1 MDIGMNLPLNIDW
14 QQILLHLGNFA
25 LLSLGLYLLLY
36 KPVKSFMDKR
46 TEAIEKQAEEAK
58 SKLDEAQALKLE
70 YEKRLEDADKEA
82 QDIKAKASEQ
92 AQSAADAKLKDAE
105 KQKDKIISD
114 AKAAAQRQ
122 KEKVLEESK
131 QEIIELAAQMAEKV
145 LKSKN

>member
-1 MDIGMNLPLNIDW
+1 MDIDMNLPLNIDW

-46 TEAIEKQAEEAK
+46 AVAISKQAEDAK
-58 SKLDEAQALKLE
+58 SKLDEANALKLE
-70 YEKRLEDADKEA
+70 YEKRLEDAGKEA
-82 QDIKAKASEQ
+82 DGIKAKALEQ
-92 AQSAADAKLKDAE
+92 AQSAADARLEEAE
-105 KQKDKIISD
+105 KQKEKIISD

-145 LKSKN
+145 LKSKS

>member
-1 MDIGMNLPLNIDW
+1 MDIDMNLPLNIDW

-25 LLSLGLYLLLY
+25 LLSLGLYLLY

-46 TEAIEKQAEEAK
+46 TEAISKQAEDAK
-58 SKLDEAQALKLE
+58 SKLDEANALKLE
-70 YEKRLEDADKEA
+70 YEKRLEDAGKEA
-82 QDIKAKASEQ
+82 DGIKAKALEQ
-92 AQSAADAKLKDAE
+92 AQSAADARLEEAE
-105 KQKDKIISD
+105 KQKEKIISD

-145 LKSKN
+145 LKSKS

>member
-1 MDIGMNLPLNIDW
+1 MNLPLNIDW

-46 TEAIEKQAEEAK
+46 AEAIEKQADEAK
-58 SKLDEAQALKLE
+58 SKLDEATALKLE

-82 QDIKAKASEQ
+82 QDIKVRASEQ
-92 AQSAADAKLKDAE
+92 AQAAADAKLKDAE
-105 KQKDKIISD
+105 KQKEKIISD
-114 AKAAAQRQ
+114 AKVAAQRQ

-145 LKSKN
+145 LKSKS

>member
-1 MDIGMNLPLNIDW
+1 MNLPLNIDW

-46 TEAIEKQAEEAK
+46 AEAIEKQAEEAK
-58 SKLDEAQALKLE
+58 SKFNEAQALKLE
-70 YEKRLEDADKEA
+70 YENRLEDADKEA
-82 QDIKAKASEQ
+82 QDIKSKASEQ

-105 KQKDKIISD
+105 KQKEKIISD
-114 AKAAAQRQ
+114 TKAAAQRQ

>member
-1 MDIGMNLPLNIDW
+1 MNLPLNIDW

-46 TEAIEKQAEEAK
+46 TEAIEKQADEAK
-58 SKLDEAQALKLE
+58 SKLDEATALKLE

-82 QDIKAKASEQ
+82 QDIKVKASEQ
-92 AQSAADAKLKDAE
+92 AQAAADAKLKDAE
-105 KQKDKIISD
+105 KQKEKIISD
-114 AKAAAQRQ
+114 AKVAAQRQ

-145 LKSKN
+145 LKSKS

>member
-1 MDIGMNLPLNIDW
+1 MNLPLNIDW
-14 QQILLHLGNFA
+14 QQILLHLFNFA

-46 TEAIEKQAEEAK
+46 AEDAAKISEEARA
-58 SKLDEAQALKLE
+58 KLEEAEALKLE

-82 QDIKAKASEQ
+82 ENIKSEALKQ
-92 AQSAADAKLKDAE
+92 AQSAADAKLEDAE
-105 KQKDKIISD
+105 KQKEKIISD

-122 KEKVLEESK
+122 KEMALEESK

-145 LKSKN
+145 LKSN

>member
-1 MDIGMNLPLNIDW
+1 MNLPLNIDW
-14 QQILLHLGNFA
+14 QQILLHLGNFS

-46 TEAIEKQAEEAK
+46 AEAIEKQAEEAK
-58 SKLDEAQALKLE
+58 SKFNEAQALKLE

-82 QDIKAKASEQ
+82 QDIKSKASEQ
-92 AQSAADAKLKDAE
+92 AQSAADAKLKVAE
-105 KQKDKIISD
+105 KQKEKIISD

>member
-1 MDIGMNLPLNIDW
+1 MNLPLNIDW
-14 QQILLHLGNFA
+14 QQILLHLGNFS

-46 TEAIEKQAEEAK
+46 AEAIEKQAEEAK
-58 SKLDEAQALKLE
+58 SKFNEAQALKLE

-82 QDIKAKASEQ
+82 QDIKSKASEQ

-105 KQKDKIISD
+105 KQKEKIISD

>member
-1 MDIGMNLPLNIDW
+1 MNLPLNIDW

-46 TEAIEKQAEEAK
+46 TEAIEKQADEAK
-58 SKLDEAQALKLE
+58 SKLDEANALKLE

-92 AQSAADAKLKDAE
+92 AQAAADAKLKDAE
-105 KQKDKIISD
+105 KQKEKIISD
-114 AKAAAQRQ
+114 AKVAAQRQ

-145 LKSKN
+145 LKSKS

>member
-1 MDIGMNLPLNIDW
+1 MNLPLNIDW
-14 QQILLHLGNFA
+14 QQILLHLGNFV

-46 TEAIEKQAEEAK
+46 AEAIEKQAEEAK
-58 SKLDEAQALKLE
+58 SKFNEAQALKLE
-70 YEKRLEDADKEA
+70 YENRLEDADKEA
-82 QDIKAKASEQ
+82 QDIKSKASEQ

-105 KQKDKIISD
+105 KQKEKIISD

>member
-1 MDIGMNLPLNIDW
+1 MNLPLNIDW

-46 TEAIEKQAEEAK
+46 AEAIEKQAEEAK
-58 SKLDEAQALKLE
+58 SKFNEAQALKIE
-70 YEKRLEDADKEA
+70 YENRLEDADKEA
-82 QDIKAKASEQ
+82 QDIKSKASEQ

-105 KQKDKIISD
+105 KQKEKIISD

>member
-1 MDIGMNLPLNIDW
+1 MNLPLNIDW

-46 TEAIEKQAEEAK
+46 AEAIEKQAEEAK
-58 SKLDEAQALKLE
+58 SKFNEAQALKLE
-70 YEKRLEDADKEA
+70 YENRLEDADKEA
-82 QDIKAKASEQ
+82 QDIKSKASEQ

-105 KQKDKIISD
+105 KQKEKIISD

>member
-1 MDIGMNLPLNIDW
+1 MNLPLNIDW

-46 TEAIEKQAEEAK
+46 AEAIEKQAEEAK
-58 SKLDEAQALKLE
+58 SKFNEAQALKLE

-82 QDIKAKASEQ
+82 QDIKSKASEQ

-105 KQKDKIISD
+105 KQKEKIISD

>member
-1 MDIGMNLPLNIDW
+1 MNLPLNIDW

-46 TEAIEKQAEEAK
+46 AEAIEKQAEEAK
-58 SKLDEAQALKLE
+58 SKFNEAQALKLE
-70 YEKRLEDADKEA
+70 YENRLEDADKEA
-82 QDIKAKASEQ
+82 QDIKSKASEQ

-105 KQKDKIISD
+105 KQKEKIISD

-122 KEKVLEESK
+122 IEKVLEESK

>member
-1 MDIGMNLPLNIDW
+1 MNLPLNIDW

-46 TEAIEKQAEEAK
+46 AEAIEKQAKEAK
-58 SKLDEAQALKLE
+58 SKLDEANALKFE

-82 QDIKAKASEQ
+82 QDIKTKASEQ
-92 AQSAADAKLKDAE
+92 AQLAADTKLKDAE
-105 KQKDKIISD
+105 KQKEKIISD

-145 LKSKN
+145 LKSKS

>member
-1 MDIGMNLPLNIDW
+1 MNLPLNIDW

-25 LLSLGLYLLLY
+25 LLSLGLYLLLC

-46 TEAIEKQAEEAK
+46 TEAIEKQADEAK
-58 SKLDEAQALKLE
+58 SKLDEATALKLE

-82 QDIKAKASEQ
+82 QDIKVKASEQ
-92 AQSAADAKLKDAE
+92 AQAAADAKLKDAE
-105 KQKDKIISD
+105 KQKEKIISD
-114 AKAAAQRQ
+114 AKVAAQRQ

-145 LKSKN
+145 LKSKS

>member
-1 MDIGMNLPLNIDW
+1 MNLPLNIDW

-46 TEAIEKQAEEAK
+46 AEAIEKQAEEAK
-58 SKLDEAQALKLE
+58 SKFNEAQALKLE
-70 YEKRLEDADKEA
+70 YENRLE
-82 QDIKAKASEQ
+82 
-92 AQSAADAKLKDAE
+92 DAE
-105 KQKDKIISD
+105 KQKEKIISD

>member
-1 MDIGMNLPLNIDW
+1 MNLPLNIDW
-14 QQILLHLGNFA
+14 QQILLHLGNFS

-46 TEAIEKQAEEAK
+46 AEAIEKQAEEAK
-58 SKLDEAQALKLE
+58 SKFNEAQALKLE
-70 YEKRLEDADKEA
+70 YENRLEDADKEA
-82 QDIKAKASEQ
+82 QDIKSKASEQ

-105 KQKDKIISD
+105 KQKEKIISD

>member
-1 MDIGMNLPLNIDW
+1 MLPL
-14 QQILLHLGNFA
+14 
-25 LLSLGLYLLLY
+25 
-36 KPVKSFMDKR
+36 PVS
-46 TEAIEKQAEEAK
+46 AEEAK
-58 SKLDEAQALKLE
+58 SKFNEAQALKLE

-82 QDIKAKASEQ
+82 QDIKSKASEQ

-105 KQKDKIISD
+105 KQKEKIISD